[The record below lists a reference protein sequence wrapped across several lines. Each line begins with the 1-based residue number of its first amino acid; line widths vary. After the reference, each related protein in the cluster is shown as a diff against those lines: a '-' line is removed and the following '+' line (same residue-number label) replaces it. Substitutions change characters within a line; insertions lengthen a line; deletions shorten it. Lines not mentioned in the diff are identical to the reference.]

1 VGCGFTIARMVT
13 TRSILRAELEDWLAV
28 GVADPGNDRL
38 AGRIRNAWAD
48 GSGGPDLTFVAQDD
62 AGAPIGRLAFVYSP
76 AAEALPDVHEA
87 VAIGLWVA
95 WDDPGSV
102 DVGRR
107 LVDDHLGALPASVIA
122 LDGHANPEYMVAS
135 DVRRAIFEAAG
146 LPLFQEKEG
155 FLWTPADSPE
165 PAGSPDLSFRAV
177 PDVGRELYA
186 RTMSRS
192 AAGTLDRQDR
202 YYAGLVGQDGWGRE
216 MLAFLTDDD
225 APSWLLGYDEADEIV
240 GYVALGTFDEPT
252 RGTIMHIGVVP
263 EQRGRGYVDELLRA
277 CNEAALRRGFE
288 RVLSDVD
295 VENAPMKAAM
305 ERAGHHAAATPW
317 HVHHYRLELRG

>member
-1 VGCGFTIARMVT
+1 MVT
-13 TRSILRAELEDWLAV
+13 TRSIRRDELEDWLAV
-28 GVADPGNDRL
+28 GAADPGNDRL

-62 AGAPIGRLAFVYSP
+62 SGAPIGRVAFVCSP
-76 AAEALPDVHEA
+76 VAEALPDVHEA
-87 VAIGLWVA
+87 VALGLWVA
-95 WDDPGSV
+95 WGDPEAV

-107 LVDDHLGALPASVIA
+107 LIIDHLDALPTSVIA

-155 FLWTPADSPE
+155 FLWTPESSRMLNGDPR
-165 PAGSPDLSFRAV
+165 LTFRSIE
-177 PDVGRELYA
+177 DVGRDQYA
-186 RTMSRS
+186 ETMSRS
-192 AAGTLDRQDR
+192 TVGTLDRQDR
-202 YYAGLVGQDGWGRE
+202 YYAALVGRDGWGPE

-225 APSWLLGYDEADEIV
+225 AASWLLGYDDASEIV
-240 GYVALGTFDEPT
+240 GYVALGRFDEPS

-263 EQRGRGYVDELLRA
+263 EQRGRGYVNELLAA
-277 CNEAALRRGFE
+277 CNEVALERGFE

-295 VENAPMKAAM
+295 VENGPMQAAM
-305 ERAGHHAAATPW
+305 ERAGHRAEATPW